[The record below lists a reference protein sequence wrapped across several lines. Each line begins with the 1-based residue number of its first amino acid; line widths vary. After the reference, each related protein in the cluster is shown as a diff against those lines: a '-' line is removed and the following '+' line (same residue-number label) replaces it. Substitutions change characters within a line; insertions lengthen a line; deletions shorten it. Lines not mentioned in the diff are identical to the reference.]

1 MDIPSV
7 SPTAR
12 ETMTNDKN
20 ELNLS
25 TSMRKSKRQ
34 IPRITMIRGIKKILK
49 VTGYWILVADC

>member
-25 TSMRKSKRQ
+25 TSMRKSRRH
-34 IPRITMIRGIKKILK
+34 IPRITMIRGIKI
-49 VTGYWILVADC
+49 I